1 MSRILLY
8 DAPYISVEYD
18 SAHYIYANW
27 KGYLTVQQVK
37 EGVYRVLEGIITYG
51 CGDVLNDNRELLGSW
66 TQAIQILS
74 TEVMPKMVAGGLK
87 RVAFIYSKFP
97 SARYSVD
104 RFLEIN
110 DQYTGQP
117 FEDYQSALEWLTEN
131 RVSEVRTEGNLT
143 IREKGQHKVLNISE
157 ISYIYSVEGECLIH
171 IRQQLHT
178 TRLTLKELLQ
188 RLPADQ
194 FMQVHRSYII
204 NVLAVDTLQYY
215 AGGAYHVYLQNMPRL
230 KIPVSASYVAALK
243 VRLGI
248 MEKGNKEKSGNV
260 ENPNA

>member
-27 KGYLTVQQVK
+27 KGYVTVQQVK
-37 EGVYRVLEGIITYG
+37 DGVYRVLEGMTAHG

-66 TQAIQILS
+66 TQAIRILS
-74 TEVMPKMVAGGLK
+74 TEVMPKLVEGGLK
-87 RVAFIYSKFP
+87 RVAFIYSKFH

-104 RFLEIN
+104 RFLETN

-117 FEDYQSALEWLTEN
+117 FEDYHSALEWLTEN
-131 RVSEVRTEGNLT
+131 RVSEIRTEGNIT
-143 IREKGQHKVLNISE
+143 IREKGQHKVLNISK
-157 ISYIYSVEGECLIH
+157 ILYIYSAEGECMIH
-171 IRQQLHT
+171 IRQHLHT

-243 VRLGI
+243 IRLGI
-248 MEKGNKEKSGNV
+248 MDKSNKEKLGDTDNQ
-260 ENPNA
+260 NP